1 MAFCLMKRRMAREAG
16 GILLRDDP
24 DVDLHIHSNNSDGT
38 FSPSQIVD
46 WAKEKGLS
54 FISITDHDGIGGLEE
69 GARAARAAGI
79 DFVNGIEMSTEYRGS
94 VELHILGYGFDA
106 ENVEILRVCD
116 IMRRSRFERNEKLL
130 AAVRAEGFDIKDED
144 IPAANAGYISKPQIA
159 RAMIAKGYV
168 KDIPEAFERVFD
180 RPPVC
185 LLKKKKTDALEA
197 IRIITGAGGTA
208 VLAHPMRI
216 KNIGKRGTEEMY
228 GHLERIVAELA
239 SHGMGGLECC
249 YAQHTEEEMRCTR
262 AIAERH
268 GLISTRGSDFHGPG
282 VTAD

>member
-1 MAFCLMKRRMAREAG
+1 MRSLF
-16 GILLRDDP
+16 LRDDP
-24 DVDLHIHSNNSDGT
+24 DVDLHIHSKYSDGT
-38 FSPSQIVD
+38 LSPREIAA
-46 WAKEKGLS
+46 WAKGNGLS
-54 FISITDHDGIGGLEE
+54 MFSVTDHDGVGGLAEAAQAAEE
-69 GARAARAAGI
+69 FGLE
-79 DFVNGIEMSTEYRGS
+79 FVTGIEMSTEHGFSFGGS
-94 VELHILGYGFDA
+94 GSKMVEMHILGYGIDP

-116 IMRRSRFERNEKLL
+116 IMRRSRLERNEKLL
-130 AAVRAEGFDIKDED
+130 AAIAEEGYDITAED

-168 KDIPEAFERVFD
+168 KTIPEAFEKVFD
-180 RPPVC
+180 TPRFEEIR
-185 LLKKKKTDALEA
+185 KEKTDALEA
-197 IRIITGAGGTA
+197 IRVITGAGGTA

-216 KNIGKRGTEEMY
+216 KHIGKRGSEEMY
-228 GHLERIVAELA
+228 TNLEQIVTELA

-249 YAQHTEEEMRCTR
+249 YASHTEEEKRCTR